1 MKRFFNIVG
10 FPPSSNME
18 RLAGLFPTFVSGY
31 EKLVEPLR
39 QLGSFWSCIGQNDLL
54 SCFKQH
60 DALVGAVWFCI
71 AVIVYSFVASV
82 ITSNCSKVDQLWSIT
97 PWAFGW
103 LFWYHHN
110 LTTNGAAHPRLLLVC
125 CLMTAWGLRLTFNF
139 WRRGGYS
146 YPPEEDYRWPVLRK
160 IIGNWVLFLLFNISF
175 IASYQNILLLLIAL
189 PAYGVMKDE
198 STAITTP
205 DVVVSVSMLALL
217 VIETV
222 ADQQHYDFQEYKHSL
237 SESMKKKHPN
247 PDIRDGFLRGGLFR
261 FSRHPNY
268 FAEQSIWV
276 CVYLFTVV
284 NSASTPE
291 SYINVYSTGAILL
304 VLLFQGSVSF
314 SEGLTAKKYPAYATY
329 QRTTSQMIP
338 FFPLQLP
345 AQGNGSRK
353 STR

>member
-1 MKRFFNIVG
+1 
-10 FPPSSNME
+10 ME
-18 RLAGLFPTFVSGY
+18 WLASTFPTFSSGY
-31 EKLVEPLR
+31 EMLIEPLGS
-39 QLGSFWSCIGQNDLL
+39 LGSFLSCIGQNDFVG
-54 SCFKQH
+54 CYTKY
-60 DALVGAVWFCI
+60 DALVGVVWFCI
-71 AVIVYSFVASV
+71 AIIVYSFVASV
-82 ITSNCSKVDQLWSIT
+82 LTSNCSKVDQLWSIT
-97 PWAFGW
+97 PWAFAW
-103 LFWYHHN
+103 AFYYHHS
-110 LTTNGAAHPRLLLVC
+110 LTNGSAHPRLLLVC

-160 IIGNWVLFLLFNISF
+160 IIGNWFLFLLFNISF

-189 PAYGVMKDE
+189 PVYGVMKDA
-198 STAITTP
+198 STAITP
-205 DVVVSVSMLALL
+205 WDIGVSAVLLALL

-237 SESMKKKHPN
+237 SETLKKKHPN

-261 FSRHPNY
+261 YSRHPNY
-268 FAEQSIWV
+268 FAEQAIWV
-276 CVYLFTVV
+276 CVYLFTV

-291 SYINVYSTGAILL
+291 SYINVYSTGSILL

-345 AQGNGSRK
+345 AQGNSSRK
-353 STR
+353 SSR